1 MASMF
6 RAKQFSDVARFE
18 RQSVGC
24 QIGGAIDGVIDIP
37 KCWTILD
44 WIREWERA
52 EYSFTSSKNGLSGT
66 IAQTLRLC
74 TDKLF
79 AHLELLPRPRKG
91 MRPLSSAKATFG
103 LPTHSSSL

>member
-1 MASMF
+1 MVSMF
-6 RAKQFSDVARFE
+6 RAKHFSDVARFE

-24 QIGGAIDGVIDIP
+24 EIEGATDGVIDIP

-52 EYSFTSSKNGLSGT
+52 ESSFTSSRNGLSGT
-66 IAQTLRLC
+66 TAQTLRLC

-79 AHLELLPRPRKG
+79 AHLELIPRPRKG
-91 MRPLSSAKATFG
+91 MRPLSSAKAPFG
-103 LPTHSSSL
+103 LSTHSSAL